1 MTLVTRALD
10 PFSEVVDENRR
21 WTPDWYSFIST
32 INRVGTVAD
41 LPKGIPA
48 GERAFVTDATAA
60 TFASAVA
67 GGGSIPTPVYFDGS
81 VWRVG

>member
-10 PFSEVVDENRR
+10 PFSEVVNEGRR

-32 INRVGTVAD
+32 INRVGTVID
-41 LPKGIPA
+41 LPKGVPS

-60 TFASAVA
+60 TFGSAVA
-67 GGGSIPTPVYFDGS
+67 GGGAIAVPVYFDGS